1 MKRNTCI
8 SILLLLCSTAVAQL
22 RDTVLIPEVT
32 VQASRFQGFA
42 SGTKTV
48 GFDSVA
54 ALTFQ
59 TQSIAAL
66 LASQSQ
72 LYVKSYGPAL
82 ASVSF
87 RGAGAEH
94 TAVLWQGF
102 NLQSPM
108 NGQVDFSLLQSDMT
122 EAITLRYG
130 GNGALFGSGA
140 VGGVVQL
147 NSGAQYGSGV
157 HGSAGVQ
164 VGSFGAL
171 RYQAS
176 LRYGTRNWFTRFK
189 FFDVKADN
197 DFSYTNTSLAN
208 KPHGK
213 QTNAAVAQTGFLNEH
228 YFKLTP
234 RQHLN
239 INFWYQFANRQI
251 PPVMSVPRSDAA
263 QVDESYRTTA
273 EWKYLGNK
281 VTWMARTAWFREV
294 IDYTDPVTLVQGYNL
309 CNSSISE
316 AESRVQFSSHHFLN
330 IGLNHTYANAY
341 AEGYGGWVSQQRTAL
356 FASYKWVNTKKTW
369 STTLSARQEMADA
382 VVVPFIPSL
391 GAEWK
396 PNQTWKVFGNV
407 LRSYRLPTLN
417 ERFWVSAQSQ
427 PTIKPESGWGEE
439 LGVSAVVN
447 KQKWNLT
454 GGLTVFNRL
463 VQNWIVWQPVGSGW
477 APQNV
482 KEVWSRGLE
491 GDGGIQY
498 KMEKVSVSYKIQANY
513 VLSTNNASVVTNDA
527 SLNCQL
533 IYVPRLTHQHQLM
546 ATFTSFHIGYLNTYT
561 GMRYTTS
568 DNNQWLNDYA
578 LGTLVAGKTFRYK
591 KGAFVLTAQVNN
603 LWDINYQAIAD
614 RPMPGR
620 NFLFSG
626 QIHF

>member
-1 MKRNTCI
+1 MKHYTVFVFWV
-8 SILLLLCSTAVAQL
+8 LLSVQAMAQL
-22 RDTVLIPEVT
+22 QDTMRVVT
-32 VQASRFQGFA
+32 IEASRFQGFA
-42 SGTKTV
+42 SGNKNA

-87 RGAGAEH
+87 RGSGAAH

-108 NGQVDFSLLQSDMT
+108 NGQVDFSLLQSDMNESVT
-122 EAITLRYG
+122 VRYG

-147 NSGAQYGSGV
+147 QSGAHYDSGL

-164 VGSFGAL
+164 AGSFGAL

-176 LRYGTRNWFTRFK
+176 LTYGTRNWFTRFK
-189 FFDVKADN
+189 YFDVQSDN
-197 DFSYTNTSLAN
+197 DFSFTNTSLPG
-208 KPHGK
+208 KPIEK

-228 YFKLTP
+228 YFKLSP

-239 INFWYQFANRQI
+239 INFWYQYANRQI
-251 PPVMSVPRSDAA
+251 PPVMSVPQSGAA
-263 QVDESYRTTA
+263 QVDESYRSTA

-294 IDYTDPVTLVQGYNL
+294 IDYTDPVTLVAGYNL

-316 AESRVQFSSHHFLN
+316 VESRMQISNNHSVN
-330 IGLNHTYANAY
+330 IGLNHTYAHAFSD
-341 AEGYGGWVSQQRTAL
+341 GYGGWVSQQRTAL
-356 FASYKWVNTKKTW
+356 FASYKWVNTAK
-369 STTLSARQEMADA
+369 TLSATVSGRQEVADA

-396 PNQTWKVFGNV
+396 PNKTWKVYGNIS
-407 LRSYRLPTLN
+407 RSYRLPTLN
-417 ERFWVSAQSQ
+417 ERFWVSAQTQ
-427 PTIKPESGWGEE
+427 PTVKPESGWGEE
-439 LGVSAVVN
+439 LGTSATAGKN
-447 KQKWNLT
+447 KFTIT
-454 GGLTVFNRL
+454 GGLTAFNRL
-463 VQNWIVWQPVGSGW
+463 VQNWIVWQPAGSGW
-477 APQNV
+477 APQNI

-491 GDGGIQY
+491 GDGGVLY
-498 KMEKVSVSYKIQANY
+498 KLSKVAVSYKIQANY
-513 VLSTNNASVVTNDA
+513 ILSTNKASAIPNDA
-527 SLNCQL
+527 SVDCQL
-533 IYVPRLTHQHQLM
+533 IYVPRLTHQHQFM
-546 ATFTSFHIGYLNTYT
+546 VRFTTFHVGYLHAYT

-568 DNNQWLNDYA
+568 DNKQWLNDYA
-578 LGTLVAGKTFRYK
+578 LGTLVADKVFKYK
-591 KGAFVLTAQVNN
+591 QTSFTLTAQLNN
-603 LWDINYQAIAD
+603 CWDITYQAIAD

-620 NFLFSG
+620 NFLVSG
-626 QIHF
+626 TIKF